1 MYTNTIQS
9 KQKRKQEKGMD
20 PSVPSPFQSFLP
32 LKFAPF
38 SHQFPRLP
46 LCNPFPISTFFPRIL
61 PISHS
66 LFFHSPCFVHWL
78 QCCNLLG
85 WHRQLQLLCRI
96 FLTDSLLILFRVQ
109 CFPFCVS
116 FSLDMFYAIFSRA
129 EGGLWNIKSSDNSWE
144 NAG

>member
-1 MYTNTIQS
+1 MVLLVLVKLATHVYKHNTIKTEKKARKRDGSFGSIAIPIFSSLEICPFFTSISPPSSLQS
-9 KQKRKQEKGMD
+9 VLYK
-20 PSVPSPFQSFLP
+20 
-32 LKFAPF
+32 
-38 SHQFPRLP
+38 H
-46 LCNPFPISTFFPRIL
+46 FFPRIL

-116 FSLDMFYAIFSRA
+116 VSLDMFYAIFSRA
-129 EGGLWNIKSSDNSWE
+129 EGGL
-144 NAG
+144 